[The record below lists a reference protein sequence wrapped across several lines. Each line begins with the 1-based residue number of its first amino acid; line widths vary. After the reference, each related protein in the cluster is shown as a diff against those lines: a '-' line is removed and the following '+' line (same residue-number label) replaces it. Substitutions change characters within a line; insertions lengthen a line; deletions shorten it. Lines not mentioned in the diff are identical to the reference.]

1 MENKQLW
8 YWMRA
13 TLTFALISGGVSFLV
28 LTENV
33 TLFIMA
39 TFTALALWGFIG
51 LTKTILGS
59 IFGDDK

>member
-13 TLTFALISGGVSFLV
+13 TLTFALILGGVSFLA
-28 LTENV
+28 LSENAG
-33 TLFIMA
+33 LFLMVSSA
-39 TFTALALWGFIG
+39 SVALWIFIG
-51 LTKTILGS
+51 LIKTTLGM